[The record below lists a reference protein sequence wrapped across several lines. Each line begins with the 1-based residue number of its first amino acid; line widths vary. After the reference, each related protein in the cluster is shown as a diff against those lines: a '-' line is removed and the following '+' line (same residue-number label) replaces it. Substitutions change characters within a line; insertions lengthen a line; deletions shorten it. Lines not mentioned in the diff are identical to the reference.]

1 LTVEKDLSKWFDGGV
16 FDVKIDI
23 NNNVTFNIYKYMYK
37 DIINKIKP
45 QLEKCLAYL
54 KDEMATLRTGRATP
68 ALVETVMVES
78 YGSKLPL
85 KQLAAINVP
94 DARMIVVQPWDKTI
108 LKEIEKAIR
117 ESRSGLAPVT
127 EGDFIRISILPLS
140 EEHRKE
146 LVRNLSQK
154 LEAAKKTVRSLREQ
168 AWKEI
173 QDGERAGLIRED
185 DKFRGKDE
193 LQKLIDDYNKK
204 LEELGEA
211 KEKEIMTI

>member
-1 LTVEKDLSKWFDGGV
+1 
-16 FDVKIDI
+16 
-23 NNNVTFNIYKYMYK
+23 MYK

-45 QLEKCLAYL
+45 QLEKCLMYL

-94 DARMIVVQPWDKTI
+94 DARMIVVQPWDKAI

-168 AWKEI
+168 SWKEI

-185 DKFRGKDE
+185 DKFRGKD
-193 LQKLIDDYNKK
+193 
-204 LEELGEA
+204 
-211 KEKEIMTI
+211 

>member
-1 LTVEKDLSKWFDGGV
+1 
-16 FDVKIDI
+16 
-23 NNNVTFNIYKYMYK
+23 MYK
-37 DIINKIKP
+37 EIINKIKP
-45 QLEKCLAYL
+45 NLEKTITYL
-54 KDEMATLRTGRATP
+54 KEDVATLRTGRATP

-94 DARMIVVQPWDKTI
+94 DARLIVVQPWDKNI

-117 ESRSGLAPVT
+117 QSRSGLAPVV
-127 EGDFIRISILPLS
+127 ESDFIRINILPLS

-146 LVRNLSQK
+146 LVKNLSQK
-154 LEAAKKTVRSLREQ
+154 LEIAKKSIRSLREQ

-173 QDGERAGLIRED
+173 QEGERAGLVRED

-193 LQKLIDDYNKK
+193 LQKLVDEYNKK
-204 LEELGEA
+204 LEEIGEV